1 MNTKVKVVGDATTVS
16 VITLSGNAQF
26 GYVRLE
32 QVRSIIDD
40 NGFLRRKPVSTL
52 IHGDINELKAMNF
65 YVGQELPGQI
75 VIKEA
80 LEPFNS
86 KTPERD
92 LKVAG
97 STGIVC
103 TSEGAPIYRKTV
115 YTTASNATDTLI
127 KHDNVDQLRE
137 AYAIQAGKSS
147 AIINARPAADLSIE
161 D

>member
-1 MNTKVKVVGDATTVS
+1 MNTKVKVVGDATTGS

-32 QVRSIIDD
+32 QVRSVIDD

-65 YVGQELPGQI
+65 YAGQELPGQI

-103 TSEGAPIYRKTV
+103 TFEGQPIYRKTA
-115 YTTASNATDTLI
+115 YTTASNAQDTLI
-127 KHDNVDQLRE
+127 KHDNVDQLRD
-137 AYAIQAGKSS
+137 AYAVQAGKSS
-147 AIINARPAADLSIE
+147 AIENARPAEDLSI
-161 D
+161 

>member
-1 MNTKVKVVGDATTVS
+1 MNTKVKVVGDATTGS
-16 VITLSGNAQF
+16 VITMSGNAKF

-32 QVRSIIDD
+32 QVRSVIDD

-52 IHGDINELKAMNF
+52 IHGEVEELKAMNF
-65 YVGQELPGQI
+65 FAGQELPGQI
-75 VIKEA
+75 IIKEA

-103 TSEGAPIYRKTV
+103 TFEGAPIYRKTV
-115 YTTASNATDTLI
+115 YTTASNAADTLI

-137 AYAIQAGKSS
+137 AYAIQEGKSS
-147 AIINARPAADLSIE
+147 AIENARPAEDLSI
-161 D
+161 

>member
-1 MNTKVKVVGDATTVS
+1 MNTKVKVVGDATTGS

-32 QVRSIIDD
+32 QVRSVIDD

-65 YVGQELPGQI
+65 YAGQELPGQI

-103 TSEGAPIYRKTV
+103 TFEGAPIYRKTV

-127 KHDNVDQLRE
+127 KHDNVDQLRD
-137 AYAIQAGKSS
+137 AYAVQAGKSS
-147 AIINARPAADLSIE
+147 AIENARPAEDLSI
-161 D
+161 